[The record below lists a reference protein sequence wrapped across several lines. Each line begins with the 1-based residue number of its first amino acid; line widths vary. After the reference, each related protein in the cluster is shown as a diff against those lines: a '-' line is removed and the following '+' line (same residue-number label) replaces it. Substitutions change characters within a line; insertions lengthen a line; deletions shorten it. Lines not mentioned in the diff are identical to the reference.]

1 VDRRRHVGAQR
12 PGAPGQRRA
21 PRVDLD
27 DVVYGVHAVDEML
40 VAGEPLRHIH
50 VGDDRKNDP
59 ALRNLL
65 ERARTARIPVR
76 FESRAF
82 FASFPYKAHQGV
94 VAFGE
99 PFAYATLDE
108 VLALRRRDRPAL
120 FVVLDHVT
128 DPHNAGAIVRSA
140 ECAGATAVILPE
152 RRSAGINP
160 TVRKSSAGATA
171 FVPIARVANVA
182 QAVRTLKKAGIWVH
196 GAALGPQSRPYT
208 QADLRGDVA
217 LVIGAEGEGIA
228 PLVQRECDVLV
239 AIPLLGRVGSL
250 NASVAAGVLLYE
262 AVRQRAE
269 AAGQQAA
276 RASVV
281 LDPEE
286 GPSYT

>member
-1 VDRRRHVGAQR
+1 MDRRRRVNPQR
-12 PGAPGQRRA
+12 PAAPAQRRA
-21 PRVDLD
+21 PRIDLD

-50 VGDDRKNDP
+50 VGDDRKRDP
-59 ALRNLL
+59 ALKNLL
-65 ERARTARIPVR
+65 ERARAANVPVR

-99 PFAYATLDE
+99 PFEYVTLDE
-108 VLALRRRDRPAL
+108 ALAYRSRETSAL

-128 DPHNAGAIVRSA
+128 DPHNVGAIVRSA
-140 ECAGATAVILPE
+140 ECAGATAVIIPE
-152 RRSAGINP
+152 RRSAGVNP

-182 QAVRTLKKAGIWVH
+182 QAVRTLKKAGIWVY
-196 GAALGPQSRPYT
+196 GAALGPQARTYT
-208 QADLRGDVA
+208 SVDLRGDVA
-217 LVIGAEGEGIA
+217 LVIGAEGAGIA
-228 PLVQRECDVLV
+228 PLVQRECDLLV
-239 AIPLLGRVGSL
+239 EIPLLGKVRSL

-269 AAGQQAA
+269 AAAEAA
-276 RASVV
+276 SASPV

>member
-1 VDRRRHVGAQR
+1 MDRRRHVGAHR
-12 PGAPGQRRA
+12 PPNGVRRA
-21 PRVDLD
+21 PRIDLD

-40 VAGEPLRHIH
+40 VAGEPLRRIH
-50 VGDDRKNDP
+50 VGDDRKRDP

-65 ERARTARIPVR
+65 ERARTAEVPVR

-99 PFAYATLDE
+99 PFDYTTLE
-108 VLALRRRDRPAL
+108 EAIALGREHAPAL

-128 DPHNAGAIVRSA
+128 DPHNVGAIVRSA
-140 ECAGATAVILPE
+140 ECAGATAVVLPE

-182 QAVRTLKKAGIWVH
+182 QAVRTMKKAGLWVY
-196 GAALGPQSRPYT
+196 GAALAAGARPYT
-208 QADLRGDVA
+208 DVDLRENVA
-217 LVIGAEGEGIA
+217 LVVGAEGAGIA
-228 PLVQRECDVLV
+228 PLVQRECDVLIE
-239 AIPLLGRVGSL
+239 IPVLGKVQSL

-262 AVRQRAE
+262 AVRQREPTRARSGNAE
-269 AAGQQAA
+269 
-276 RASVV
+276 
-281 LDPEE
+281 
-286 GPSYT
+286 

>member
-1 VDRRRHVGAQR
+1 MNSRRHVGAQR
-12 PGAPGQRRA
+12 PQGERRA
-21 PRVDLD
+21 PRIDLD

-50 VGDDRKNDP
+50 VGDDRKKDP
-59 ALRNLL
+59 VLRNLL
-65 ERARTARIPVR
+65 ERARAANVPVR

-99 PFAYATLDE
+99 PFAYVTLDE
-108 VLALRRRDRPAL
+108 ALAYRRRDRPAL

-128 DPHNAGAIVRSA
+128 DPHNVGAIIRSA
-140 ECAGATAVILPE
+140 ECAGATAVILPD
-152 RRSAGINP
+152 RRSAGVNP

-171 FVPIARVANVA
+171 FVPVARVGNVA
-182 QAVRTLKKAGIWVH
+182 QAVRTLKKAGIWVF
-196 GAALGPQSRPYT
+196 GAALSPQARPYT
-208 QADLRGDVA
+208 AADLRGDVA
-217 LVIGAEGEGIA
+217 LVIGAEGAGIG

-239 AIPLLGRVGSL
+239 EIPLRGRIRSL

-262 AVRQRAE
+262 AVRQRGDATEDLAE
-269 AAGQQAA
+269 S
-276 RASVV
+276 ASPV

>member
-1 VDRRRHVGAQR
+1 M
-12 PGAPGQRRA
+12 
-21 PRVDLD
+21 
-27 DVVYGVHAVDEML
+27 VYGVHAVDEML

-50 VGDDRKNDP
+50 VGDDRKRDP

-65 ERARTARIPVR
+65 ERARAANVAVR

-99 PFAYATLDE
+99 PFEYLSLDE
-108 VLALRRRDRPAL
+108 ALALRRPGTPAL

-128 DPHNAGAIVRSA
+128 DPHNVGAIVRSA

-152 RRSAGINP
+152 RRSAGVNP

-182 QAVRTLKKAGIWVH
+182 QALRTMKKAGIWVH
-196 GAALGPQSRPYT
+196 GAALGPQAKPYT
-208 QADLRGDVA
+208 AADLRGDVA
-217 LVIGAEGEGIA
+217 LVVGAEGAGIA
-228 PLVQRECDVLV
+228 PLVQRECDVLLR
-239 AIPLLGRVGSL
+239 IPMQGRVQSL
-250 NASVAAGVLLYE
+250 NASVAAGILLYE
-262 AVRQRAE
+262 AVRQRSG
-269 AAGQQAA
+269 AAGPRAA
-276 RASVV
+276 SASVV

>member
-1 VDRRRHVGAQR
+1 VDRRRRVGAHR
-12 PGAPGQRRA
+12 PPVEGARRA
-21 PRVDLD
+21 TRIDFD

-40 VAGEPLRHIH
+40 LAGEPLRHIH
-50 VGDDRKNDP
+50 VGDDRKRDP
-59 ALRNLL
+59 ALKNLL
-65 ERARTARIPVR
+65 ERARSANVPVR

-108 VLALRRRDRPAL
+108 VLALRPRDRPAL

-171 FVPIARVANVA
+171 YVPIARVANVA
-182 QAVRTLKKAGIWVH
+182 QAVRTLKKAGIWVY
-196 GAALGPQSRPYT
+196 GAALDPQAKAYT
-208 QADLRGDVA
+208 EVALDGDVA
-217 LVIGAEGEGIA
+217 LVIGAEGEGITQ
-228 PLVQRECDVLV
+228 LVKRECDGLV
-239 AIPLLGRVGSL
+239 EIPVLGRIPSL

-262 AVRQRAE
+262 AVRQR
-269 AAGQQAA
+269 
-276 RASVV
+276 RTAS
-281 LDPEE
+281 DGDAP
-286 GPSYT
+286 

>member
-1 VDRRRHVGAQR
+1 MDRRRRVGAHR
-12 PGAPGQRRA
+12 PPVEAARRVS
-21 PRVDLD
+21 RIELD

-40 VAGEPLRHIH
+40 VAGEALRHIH

-65 ERARTARIPVR
+65 ERARTARVPVR

-99 PFAYATLDE
+99 PFAYVTLDE
-108 VLALRRRDRPAL
+108 VLAMRPRDRPAL
-120 FVVLDHVT
+120 FVVLDHIT
-128 DPHNAGAIVRSA
+128 DPHNAGAIVRTA

-171 FVPIARVANVA
+171 YVPIARVANVA
-182 QAVRTLKKAGIWVH
+182 QAVRTLKKARIWVY
-196 GAALGPQSRPYT
+196 GAALDPQAKPYT
-208 QADLRGDVA
+208 EVALDGDVA
-217 LVIGAEGEGIA
+217 LVIGAEGEGITQ
-228 PLVQRECDVLV
+228 LVKRECDGLV
-239 AIPLLGRVGSL
+239 EIPVLGRVQSL

-262 AVRQRAE
+262 AVRQRRA
-269 AAGQQAA
+269 AAGGD
-276 RASVV
+276 
-281 LDPEE
+281 DP
-286 GPSYT
+286 

>member
-12 PGAPGQRRA
+12 PPAQGGPRRA

-40 VAGEPLRHIH
+40 VAGEPLRHLH

-65 ERARTARIPVR
+65 ERARSANVPVR
-76 FESRAF
+76 FESRGF

-94 VAFGE
+94 VAFGQ
-99 PFAYATLDE
+99 PFAYASLDE

-128 DPHNAGAIVRSA
+128 DPHNVGAIVRSA

-152 RRSAGINP
+152 RRSAGVNP

-182 QAVRTLKKAGIWVH
+182 QTVRTLKKAGIWTY
-196 GAALGPQSRPYT
+196 GAALGPNAQPYT
-208 QADLRGDVA
+208 EIDLRGDVA
-217 LVIGAEGEGIA
+217 LVIGAEGEGIT
-228 PLVQRECDVLV
+228 PLVQREVDGLIS
-239 AIPLLGRVGSL
+239 IPMLGRVQSL
-250 NASVAAGVLLYE
+250 NASVAAGILLYE
-262 AVRQRAE
+262 AIRQRGLSAE
-269 AAGQQAA
+269 G
-276 RASVV
+276 
-281 LDPEE
+281 DEE
-286 GPSYT
+286 